1 MLHNNEPRWSQQK
14 AFLHILEKLD
24 VFSILL
30 DFLLRIHSLKLL
42 LELSFAYWNL
52 VWDDIIF
59 RYENGKECT
68 YLIVSFNSIHALHWL
83 TFVCQFISLGITTV
97 MHAVQ
102 NLTGLIKLVVYR
114 VEVAIALTRNSW
126 DQVLRIN
133 NEWWS

>member
-1 MLHNNEPRWSQQK
+1 MKPTKS
-14 AFLHILEKLD
+14 FLHISEKLY

-30 DFLLRIHSLKLL
+30 DFLLRNRSLKFL
-42 LELSFAYWNL
+42 LELSFYWN
-52 VWDDIIF
+52 VIWDEIVF
-59 RYENGKECT
+59 KYKNGKECT
-68 YLIVSFNSIHALHWL
+68 YLVLLSFNSIHDLHWL